1 MSYYLYNSLSFLV
14 FRFDLSSRY
23 DGACM
28 YSEFEI
34 ELPTWRSVDQTG
46 FSTGRAMTVGKD
58 GVKYADINRLE
69 VLRATD

>member
-1 MSYYLYNSLSFLV
+1 
-14 FRFDLSSRY
+14 
-23 DGACM
+23 M

-46 FSTGRAMTVGKD
+46 FSTGRVMTVGKG
-58 GVKYADINRLE
+58 GVTYADINRLE